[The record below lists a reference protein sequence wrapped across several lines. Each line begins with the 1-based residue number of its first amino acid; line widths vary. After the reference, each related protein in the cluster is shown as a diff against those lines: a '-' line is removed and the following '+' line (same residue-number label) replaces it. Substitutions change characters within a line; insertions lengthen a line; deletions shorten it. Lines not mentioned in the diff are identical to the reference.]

1 MKNNIKDGLEKL
13 ASDLFSIGEVDFT
26 KDVYR
31 IISRLPVEDKEPEVK
46 KISSVKD
53 IEEMKKDLS
62 KIFSRWKK

>member
-62 KIFSRWKK
+62 KIFSR

>member
-1 MKNNIKDGLEKL
+1 MKKNIKDGLEKL

-31 IISRLPVEDKEPEVK
+31 IISKLPVETVEPDVK
-46 KISSVKD
+46 KVSSLKD

-62 KIFSRWKK
+62 KIFSR

>member
-46 KISSVKD
+46 KVSSVKD

-62 KIFSRWKK
+62 KIFSR

>member
-26 KDVYR
+26 KDIYR

-62 KIFSRWKK
+62 KIFSR

>member
-53 IEEMKKDLS
+53 IEDMKKDLS
-62 KIFSRWKK
+62 KIFSR

>member
-53 IEEMKKDLS
+53 IEDMKKDLS
-62 KIFSRWKK
+62 KIFSRWKN

>member
-26 KDVYR
+26 KDIYR

-53 IEEMKKDLS
+53 IEDMKKDLS
-62 KIFSRWKK
+62 KIFSR